1 MRLHST
7 VESAY
12 SGQITILAIMECIFS
27 VFIYFAIGVYFH
39 TYLFYY
45 IAILLAPF
53 SLLRT
58 NRSSFHA
65 WGGGYTIRLLL
76 SGRRLLFKFILFWSI
91 GAPLIRILT
100 LINDV
105 IKHPVDAIKSMPENW
120 LRQALCTD
128 MYHPPEILPLE
139 NAYAKQFPLAKRLP
153 TFSEVVRTFMEN
165 TPSQKNDKKFAIAR
179 YVMFLF
185 FLMPYIPSII
195 YRITFKSTSIVYIPL
210 VWASYVIYGHK
221 EPWPYIPKRII
232 DGKLEKHM
240 RTISGFLGI
249 LFLCKLGLVAGGSIS
264 NIVPGEFLHSIF
276 TKNIIRTSTWS
287 FWELVLGANVVL
299 TFLIYFA
306 ADWVISV
313 SNTISDKMK
322 NMINSVFSIIVFL
335 RWSISIMVIL
345 YLVLV
350 TLYSVI

>member
-7 VESAY
+7 AESAY

-27 VFIYFAIGVYFH
+27 VFIYFAIGIYFH

-65 WGGGYTIRLLL
+65 WSGGYTIRLLL
-76 SGRRLLFKFILFWSI
+76 SGRRLLFKFILLWSI
-91 GAPLIRILT
+91 GAPLLRILT
-100 LINDV
+100 LINDF

-139 NAYAKQFPLAKRLP
+139 NVYAKKYPFAKRLP
-153 TFSEVVRTFMEN
+153 TFPEVVRTFMEN
-165 TPSQKNDKKFAIAR
+165 TPKQKNDKNFFIAH

-185 FLMPYIPSII
+185 VLIPYIPSII
-195 YRITFKSTSIVYIPL
+195 YRITFKSTSIVYVPL
-210 VWASYVIYGHK
+210 VWTSYVIYGHK
-221 EPWPYIPKRII
+221 EPWPYIPKRIV

-240 RTISGFLGI
+240 RTISGLLVM
-249 LFLCKLGLVAGGSIS
+249 LFLCKLGLVSSSSIS
-264 NIVPGEFLHSIF
+264 NIVPGELLHNIF
-276 TKNIIRTSTWS
+276 TKNIIRNNTWR
-287 FWELVLGANVVL
+287 FLELVLGVNAAL
-299 TFLIYFA
+299 TFLIYFT
-306 ADWVISV
+306 ADWVISL
-313 SNTISDKMK
+313 SNTISDKTK
-322 NMINSVFSIIVFL
+322 NMFNSIFSITVFI
-335 RWSISIMVIL
+335 RWSISIIVIL
-345 YLVLV
+345 YLAVV
-350 TLYSVI
+350 ALYFVI

>member
-27 VFIYFAIGVYFH
+27 VFIYFAMTIYFH

-58 NRSSFHA
+58 NRSSFHV
-65 WGGGYTIRLLL
+65 WSGGYTIRSLL
-76 SGRRLLFKFILFWSI
+76 SGRRLLLKFIILWSI
-91 GAPLIRILT
+91 GAPLLRLLT
-100 LINDV
+100 LTNDV
-105 IKHPVDAIKSMPENW
+105 IKHPIDAIKSMPESW

-128 MYHPPEILPLE
+128 MYYPPEILPLE
-139 NAYAKQFPLAKRLP
+139 NVYAKQHPLATRLP
-153 TFSEVVRTFMEN
+153 IFSEVVHTFMEN
-165 TPSQKNDKKFAIAR
+165 AQSMKTEKKFAIVH
-179 YVMFLF
+179 YVILIFV
-185 FLMPYIPSII
+185 LMPYIPSIT

-232 DGKLEKHM
+232 DGKLEKNM

-249 LFLCKLGLVAGGSIS
+249 LFLCKLGLVPSSSIS
-264 NIVPGEFLHSIF
+264 NIVPGEFLHNIF
-276 TKNIIRTSTWS
+276 TQNIIRTNTWS
-287 FWELVLGANVVL
+287 FWQLVLGTNVVL
-299 TFLIYFA
+299 TFFIYYA
-306 ADWVISV
+306 ADRLISV
-313 SNTISDKMK
+313 SNTISDKTK
-322 NMINSVFSIIVFL
+322 NMFNNIFSIIVFF

-345 YLVLV
+345 YLIIVAI
-350 TLYSVI
+350 YSVI